1 MNALTVTVSMKEGAA
16 GVSSLVQRASGLDPQ
31 ALVRARSLR
40 EGVLEVFVS
49 TPFEVV
55 ASRRCAGS
63 VDPDG
68 GVVGASDFLAGGAG
82 TSRQASWPGSLPP
95 ASGFTLVDQVPVDVV
110 RGLADQ
116 GHALARQ
123 FNGPLGPPKSLL
135 DQTVLTVE
143 GEGRAEI
150 PMRMIFACTS
160 LGLIPGFDAPLEIP
174 RHLRV
179 STCGRW
185 VRLDAPFGTVYRS
198 SGLSLLV

>member
-40 EGVLEVFVS
+40 EGSLEVFVS

-82 TSRQASWPGSLPP
+82 TNRQASWPGSLPP
-95 ASGFTLVDQVPVDVV
+95 ASG
-110 RGLADQ
+110 
-116 GHALARQ
+116 
-123 FNGPLGPPKSLL
+123 
-135 DQTVLTVE
+135 
-143 GEGRAEI
+143 
-150 PMRMIFACTS
+150 
-160 LGLIPGFDAPLEIP
+160 
-174 RHLRV
+174 
-179 STCGRW
+179 
-185 VRLDAPFGTVYRS
+185 
-198 SGLSLLV
+198 